1 MSSTTIRP
9 RLPSFFGHVR
19 RVRACPA
26 PLPALGA
33 RPSPVARAT
42 IRCVRW
48 LGWIALAAYASH
60 SLFHAGGK
68 PLDGFFEDWVS
79 NALFVLA
86 AGLCLA
92 RAVLERRQRAAWLT
106 LGIGLTCWAIGQIAS
121 TVAPAGDAAPF
132 PSLSDVFW
140 LAFYPASYVTIVLLV
155 RARVR
160 DFQASLWLDGLVGA
174 LSVSAVAAA
183 FVLPPILAGTG
194 GTPASVVAN
203 LSYPMGDLLLT
214 VFVIGVLA
222 LTSWRPG
229 RMLGFLA
236 AGLAV
241 GAVAD
246 TLSLWW
252 SATGH
257 SSERTVFDAL
267 WPASALLLAHASWQP
282 PRQSTAI
289 RLGGWRLLAL
299 PVLFALSALALL
311 VFNEAHDI
319 GTAAY
324 ALAILTLLA
333 VLGRLALTFGEN
345 LRSAE
350 HSRRE
355 AMTDSLTGLG
365 NRRALQQDLE
375 DAIAQAT
382 FVDPGVLVIVDLNGF
397 KRYNDAFGHPAG
409 DALLAR
415 LGTNLE
421 EAVAGVGS
429 AYRLGGDEFCALL
442 PTTDECAQSAVA
454 DALTDRGRAFAV
466 SAACGSVTFPQEAE
480 DASIAL
486 QIADER
492 LYAHKNG
499 GRTRPDALQQTRD
512 VLVQVLRERQPDL
525 EHQLAEV
532 VELTRDV
539 GRRLGLS
546 GPELDEMAR
555 AAELH
560 DIGKMAVPDA
570 ILHKASGLDA
580 VEIDLMRE
588 HTLVGERVLAAAPA
602 LQPVAKL
609 VRYSH
614 EHYDGSGYPDGLSGD
629 EIPLGARI
637 IAACDAFHAMTT
649 ERPYKPAI
657 DEQAARTELLRCSG
671 GQFDPE
677 VIEALCQALDER
689 PGLQTTLLPV
699 AEETSEALAPMRA
712 A

>member
-1 MSSTTIRP
+1 MSSNAIRP
-9 RLPSFFGHVR
+9 RLPSLLGRSR
-19 RVRACPA
+19 RVRSCPT
-26 PLPALGA
+26 PLPALGE
-33 RPSPVARAT
+33 RPAAKARAT
-42 IRCVRW
+42 IRGLQW
-48 LGWIALAAYASH
+48 LGWIALLAYGSH
-60 SLFHAGGK
+60 SLFHAGGR
-68 PLDGFFEDWVS
+68 PLDSFFEDWLS

-106 LGIGLTCWAIGQIAS
+106 LGVGLACWAIGQIAS
-121 TVAPAGDAAPF
+121 TIAPAGAAAPF
-132 PSLSDVFW
+132 PSLSDFFW

-155 RARVR
+155 RDRVH
-160 DFQASLWLDGLVGA
+160 DFHASLWLDGLVGA
-174 LSVSAVAAA
+174 LTVSALAAT

-194 GTPASVVAN
+194 GTLASVIAD
-203 LSYPMGDLLLT
+203 LSYPAGDLLLA
-214 VFVIGVLA
+214 VFVVGVLA

-229 RMLGFLA
+229 RMLALLA

-252 SATGH
+252 AATGH

-267 WPASALLLAHASWQP
+267 WPASALLLAHAAWQT
-282 PRQSTAI
+282 PRQALAI

-299 PVLFALSALALL
+299 PVLFALSALGLL
-311 VFNEAHDI
+311 LFNEIHAI
-319 GTAAY
+319 GPVAY
-324 ALAILTLLA
+324 ILSILTLLV

-365 NRRALQQDLE
+365 NRRALQRDLE
-375 DAIAQAT
+375 DAMAQAT

-421 EAVAGVGS
+421 QSVAGLGT

-442 PTTDECAQSAVA
+442 PTTDPCAQSAVA
-454 DALTDRGRAFAV
+454 EALTDRGRAFAV
-466 SAACGSVTFPQEAE
+466 SAACGSVTFPQEAQ

-486 QIADER
+486 EIADER

-525 EHQLAEV
+525 EHQLADV
-532 VELTRDV
+532 VELVRDV

-546 GPELDEMAR
+546 GPELEEMAR

-570 ILHKASGLDA
+570 ILHKVSGLDA
-580 VEIDLMRE
+580 VEIDQIRE

-602 LQPVAKL
+602 LAPVAKL

-614 EHYDGSGYPDGLSGD
+614 EHFDGTGYPDGLAGD
-629 EIPLGARI
+629 AIPLGARI
-637 IAACDAFHAMTT
+637 IAVCDAFHAMTT
-649 ERPYKPAI
+649 ERPHKPAI
-657 DEQAARTELLRCSG
+657 DEQAARAELRRCSG
-671 GQFDPE
+671 GQFDPD
-677 VIEALCQALDER
+677 VVEAVCQALDER
-689 PGLQTTLLPV
+689 PGAQTTLLALEEPV
-699 AEETSEALAPMRA
+699 LVPEPSFA

>member
-1 MSSTTIRP
+1 MSSTAIRP
-9 RLPSFFGHVR
+9 HLPAVLGRTR
-19 RVRACPA
+19 RVRAHHSLA
-26 PLPALGA
+26 PALGVGPG
-33 RPSPVARAT
+33 RVTRAT
-42 IRCVRW
+42 IRGARW
-48 LGWIALAAYASH
+48 LGWVALAAYAAH
-60 SLFHAGGK
+60 SIFHAGGNA
-68 PLDGFFEDWVS
+68 LDGFFEDWLS

-92 RAVLERRQRAAWLT
+92 RAALERRQRAAWLT
-106 LGIGLTCWAIGQIAS
+106 LGTGLACWAIGQIAS
-121 TVAPAGDAAPF
+121 TVAPAGDGAPF

-160 DFQASLWLDGLVGA
+160 DFHPSLWLDGLVGA

-183 FVLPPILAGTG
+183 FVLKPILAGTG
-194 GTPASVVAN
+194 ETLSSVVAN
-203 LSYPMGDLLLT
+203 LSYPMGDLLLA
-214 VFVIGVLA
+214 VFVVGVLA

-246 TLSLWW
+246 SLSLWW
-252 SATGH
+252 SATGQ
-257 SSERTVFDAL
+257 SSDRAAFDAL
-267 WPASALLLAHASWQP
+267 WPASALLLAHASWQT
-282 PRQSTAI
+282 PRQAMAI
-289 RLGGWRLLAL
+289 RIGGWRLLAL

-311 VFNEAHDI
+311 VFNEVDAI
-319 GTAAY
+319 GTGAY
-324 ALAILTLLA
+324 ALAILTLLG

-375 DAIAQAT
+375 DAMAQAT

-415 LGTNLE
+415 LGANLE
-421 EAVAGVGS
+421 QAVAGLGA

-442 PTTDECAQSAVA
+442 PTTDPGAQSAVA

-466 SAACGSVTFPQEAE
+466 SAACGTVTFPQEAE
-480 DASIAL
+480 DTSIAL

-525 EHQLAEV
+525 EHQLADV

-539 GRRLGLS
+539 GRRLGFS

-560 DIGKMAVPDA
+560 DIGKTAVPDA
-570 ILHKASGLDA
+570 ILHKSSGLDA
-580 VEIDLMRE
+580 VEVDLMRE
-588 HTLVGERVLAAAPA
+588 HTLVGERVLSAAPA

-614 EHYDGSGYPDGLSGD
+614 EHFDGSGYPDGLVGD
-629 EIPLGARI
+629 AIPLGARI
-637 IAACDAFHAMTT
+637 IAVCDAFHAMTT
-649 ERPYKPAI
+649 ERPFKPAI
-657 DEQAARTELLRCSG
+657 DEQAARAELLRCAG
-671 GQFDPE
+671 NQFDPA
-677 VIEALCQALDER
+677 VVEAVCRALDER
-689 PGLQTTLLPV
+689 PGAQVTLLPV
-699 AEETSEALAPMRA
+699 EDEVPAARVPLRA